1 MPVSEPSPGLR
12 KMIGLLRIR
21 GTAALLLLLASLCS
35 PAYARAQ
42 QDGFVRTRRPAA
54 RLVLTEVLRLGSES
68 GADDAFGRVM
78 DVELGASGRIYVADD
93 LNWRISVF
101 DGSGRLLRRVG
112 RRGAGP
118 GEFERPW
125 YLAVDRFDSLFVW
138 DGALARIS
146 VFGPDFGLARSFDA
160 PGPWVV
166 SGFSVRPDGTLL
178 VGAFAPGASG
188 SIHVLSRQGRLLRS
202 FGPSADAGGIPPG
215 FVSSLLGGSA
225 DESDEGIVYSR
236 RSPYELIFFDRAGQR
251 RRSCRGDPRWTTPP
265 RSVVRTG
272 SGQQALE
279 WRRFVHSV
287 GALSLGGG
295 YYLNHLL
302 DPGGETTTID
312 LLRADC
318 GLAQRRVHDGVLLFH
333 QRRGNLLVARMEGDV
348 PQVVLY
354 RYRIDPAAR

>member
-1 MPVSEPSPGLR
+1 MRSVAVQ
-12 KMIGLLRIR
+12 I
-21 GTAALLLLLASLCS
+21 LLLGSLCS
-35 PAYARAQ
+35 PADVRAQ
-42 QDGFVRTRRPAA
+42 QDGVVRPQRPAA

-68 GADDAFGRVM
+68 GADDAFARVM
-78 DVELGASGRIYVADD
+78 DVEVGLSGRIYVADD

-101 DGSGRLLRRVG
+101 DGSGRLLRRLG
-112 RRGAGP
+112 RRGQGP
-118 GEFERPW
+118 GEFESPW
-125 YLAVDRFDSLFVW
+125 SLAVDRLDSLFVW

-146 VFGPDFGLARSFDA
+146 VFGPDFRFARSFAA
-160 PGPWVV
+160 PGRWTV

-178 VGAFAPGASG
+178 VGGFAPGAAG

-202 FGPSADAGGIPPG
+202 FGPSMDAGGIPAG

-225 DESDEGIVYSR
+225 DESEEGIVYSR

-265 RSVVRTG
+265 QSVVRVG
-272 SGQQALE
+272 NGQQALE

-295 YYLNHLL
+295 YYLNHVL
-302 DPGGETTTID
+302 DPAGETTTID
-312 LLRADC
+312 LVRANC

-333 QRRGNLLVARMEGDV
+333 QRRGNVLVARIEGDV

-354 RYRIDPAAR
+354 RYRIDPAVR

>member
-1 MPVSEPSPGLR
+1 
-12 KMIGLLRIR
+12 MIELPRIR
-21 GTAALLLLLASLCS
+21 TTAAQLLLLANLCS
-35 PAYARAQ
+35 PTYVRAQ
-42 QDGFVRTRRPAA
+42 QDGVVRTQRPGA

-112 RRGAGP
+112 RRGQGP

-125 YLAVDRFDSLFVW
+125 YLAVDRLDSLFVW

-146 VFGPDFGLARSFDA
+146 VFGPDFRFVRSFDA
-160 PGPWVV
+160 PGWAV
-166 SGFSVRPDGTLL
+166 SGFSVRADGTLL
-178 VGAFAPGASG
+178 VGAFAPGAAG

-202 FGPSADAGGIPPG
+202 FGPSVDVGGIPAG

-225 DESDEGIVYSR
+225 DESEEGIVYSR

-287 GALSLGGG
+287 GALSLGEG
-295 YYLNHLL
+295 YYLNHVL

-312 LLRADC
+312 LVRADC

-333 QRRGNLLVARMEGDV
+333 QRRGNLLVARSEGDV

-354 RYRIDPAAR
+354 RYRIDPAPR